1 MDAKFSASDIVEIA
15 IEIEKNGR
23 SFYENFAKKTR
34 IKNVADFFR
43 DMAQEETQH
52 EKDFQVI
59 LSSVMQHKPC
69 DIYPQEYLA
78 YINAIAGGYL
88 FKDNDDFRE
97 RASRIDSEN
106 AAIDFSL
113 GMEKDSILLYEEM
126 KKIVSDADKALIEA
140 IIDQEREHVKRLW
153 AIRSPKR

>member
-23 SFYENFAKKTR
+23 FFYENFAKKTK
-34 IKNVADFFR
+34 IKGIADFFR
-43 DMAQEETQH
+43 DMAQEEAQH
-52 EKDFQVI
+52 EKDFRVI

-69 DIYPQEYLA
+69 DIYPQEYFA

-88 FKDNDDFRE
+88 FKDSDDFSE

-126 KKIVSDADKALIEA
+126 KKIVSDGNKGLIDA
-140 IIDQEREHVKRLW
+140 IINQEREHVKRLW
-153 AIRSPKR
+153 GIRSIKK